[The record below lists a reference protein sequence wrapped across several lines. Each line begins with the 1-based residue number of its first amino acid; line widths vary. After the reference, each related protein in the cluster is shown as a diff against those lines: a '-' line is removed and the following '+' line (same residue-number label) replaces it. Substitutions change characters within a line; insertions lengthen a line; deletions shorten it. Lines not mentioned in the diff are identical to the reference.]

1 MKSAL
6 IKTLLSIVLI
16 AFLVPGLAKGE
27 TTDEQL
33 CTNANTNND
42 AHGLD
47 NHCPIAAAQQLDLS
61 KSTSDPKEAQTAELR
76 EGGYL
81 FLAAKGALLTMQ
93 FELGAAELAKAHAV
107 FKDVRD
113 NGVTKDLRVNAMEGL
128 KMVDDTVSKLSHM
141 GDQ

>member
-1 MKSAL
+1 MLAAL
-6 IKTLLSIVLI
+6 VIAFSVPALVIGKTL
-16 AFLVPGLAKGE
+16 
-27 TTDEQL
+27 DEQL
-33 CTNANTNND
+33 CINADASND

-61 KSTSDPKEAQTAELR
+61 RSTSDPEEAQTAELL

-93 FELGAAELAKAHAV
+93 IPLGVAELAKARSV

-113 NGVTKDLRVNAMEGL
+113 NGVSKDLRKKAMAGL
-128 KMVDDTVSKLSHM
+128 KMVDDTVSKLSQMEDH
-141 GDQ
+141 